1 MNKDNKN
8 DSGEELKTEQT
19 QPAKTELESEKAKVA
34 AAIEEPTKP
43 LTDRIASLEADIKA
57 KDEELSSMKTQL
69 SGFVSL
75 AEEKDN
81 AVTAYKTLVQKTNP
95 LIPEEMI
102 TGVTVDDVNASLEKA
117 HKVVSHIRTKVEE
130 EITRNT
136 VPAGAPGRTE
146 PDISTMST
154 REKISYG
161 LQKSR
166 KGS

>member
-1 MNKDNKN
+1 LNKDDKN
-8 DSGEELKTEQT
+8 DSGDELKTEPA
-19 QPAKTELESEKAKVA
+19 QPVKTELEPEKAKVA
-34 AAIEEPTKP
+34 DVIEEATKP
-43 LTDRIASLEADIKA
+43 LTGRIASLEADVKA

-69 SGFVSL
+69 SGFASL

-81 AVTAYKTLVQKTNP
+81 AVIAYKTLVQKTNP

-102 TGVTVDDVNASLEKA
+102 TGITVADVNASLEKA
-117 HKVVSHIRTKVEE
+117 HKLVSHVRLKVEE